1 MSKKHAHHK
10 QDAQRQEQER
20 IALSRI
26 FNTFL
31 IGLAAECY
39 LFIVYRGYI
48 AGSIDSL
55 LMWDKILHILKWLGL
70 AALAGGCGVAIAK
83 KNDAKLRTGGTIAAV
98 LGAFFAVSGWVMTTF
113 FDAGVLTM
121 CTIVPILTVLML
133 IFFLYQ
139 RDCFAGTVLLS
150 GTLFTIWIC
159 EKGLTGL
166 WRTAV
171 VAGAIAVVAAL
182 AVFALLVRIMQK
194 NGGKLGKWQIMSTE
208 CNYPILYAVTAVCA
222 ALIVLALV
230 LPAISYYLVWAAVI
244 ALFALLAYYTT
255 KLM

>member
-55 LMWDKILHILKWLGL
+55 LMWDNILHILKWLGL
-70 AALAGGCGVAIAK
+70 VALAGGCGVAIAK
-83 KNDAKLRTGGTIAAV
+83 KNDAKLRTSGIISAIA
-98 LGAFFAVSGWVMTTF
+98 GAFFAVSGWVMTSF
-113 FDAGVLTM
+113 FDTGVLTM

-139 RDCFAGTVLLS
+139 RDCFASTVLLS
-150 GTLFTIWIC
+150 GSLFTIWVC
-159 EKGLTGL
+159 EKGLIGL

-171 VAGAIAVVAAL
+171 VAGAVAVIAAL
-182 AVFALLVRIMQK
+182 AVFALLIRVMQK
-194 NGGKLGKWQIMSTE
+194 NDGKLGKWQIMLPE
-208 CNYPILYAVTAVCA
+208 CNYPVLYAVTAVCVA
-222 ALIVLALV
+222 VIALTLLV
-230 LPAISYYLVWAAVI
+230 PAISYYLVWAAVI
-244 ALFALLAYYTT
+244 ALFAVLAYYTT

>member
-1 MSKKHAHHK
+1 MSKKPAHHK
-10 QDAQRQEQER
+10 QDAKRQEQER
-20 IALSRI
+20 IALSHI

-55 LMWDKILHILKWLGL
+55 LAWDNILHILKWLGL
-70 AALAGGCGVAIAK
+70 AALVGGCGVAIAK
-83 KNDAKLRTGGTIAAV
+83 KNDAKLRTGGIIAAV

-121 CTIVPILTVLML
+121 CTVVPILTVLML

-139 RDCFAGTVLLS
+139 RDCFASTVLLS
-150 GTLFTIWIC
+150 GALFTIWVC

-171 VAGAIAVVAAL
+171 VAGAVAAIAAL
-182 AVFALLVRIMQK
+182 AVFALLVRSMQK
-194 NGGKLGKWQIMSTE
+194 HDGKLGKWQVMPAE
-208 CNYPILYAVTAVCA
+208 CNYLVLYAVTAVCA
-222 ALIVLALV
+222 AVIALTLLV
-230 LPAISYYLVWAAVI
+230 PAISYYLVWAAVI
-244 ALFALLAYYTT
+244 AIFAVLAFYTT
-255 KLM
+255 RLM